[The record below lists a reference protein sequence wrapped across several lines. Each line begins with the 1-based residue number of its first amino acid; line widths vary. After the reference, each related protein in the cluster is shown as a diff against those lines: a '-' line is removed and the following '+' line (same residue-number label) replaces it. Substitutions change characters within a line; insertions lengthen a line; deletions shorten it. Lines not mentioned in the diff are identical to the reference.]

1 MDEKGVISDIKKQLE
16 NDFTFERHV
25 KGKHFSGKELQIDF
39 IIKPKDLSIWKNKSI
54 CFGLE
59 FKDMPNLD
67 QKGDTT
73 DFTKWFAQCVDY
85 SNTNWNNYGY
95 IFILTCP
102 GITSSKFVQAVDS
115 SWMLKRIMGHLGIG
129 ELVFLKNYGW
139 SIILHDEKH
148 RLWSQKNG
156 VETGGKTWN
165 LTRIFGTR

>member
-1 MDEKGVISDIKKQLE
+1 MNEIQVILETIQQLSE
-16 NDFTFERHV
+16 DFTFDRHV
-25 KGKHFSGKELQIDF
+25 KGKHFSGKQLQIDYV
-39 IIKPKDLSIWKNKSI
+39 IKPKNILKWKNKNI
-54 CFGLE
+54 RFGLE

-85 SNTNWNNYGY
+85 SNTNWDNYGY

-115 SWMLKRIMGHLGIG
+115 EWMLKRIMGHLGIG
-129 ELVFLKNYGW
+129 ELTFLKNYGW

-156 VETGGKTWN
+156 VETGGKIWN
-165 LTRIFGTR
+165 LKRSFGRR